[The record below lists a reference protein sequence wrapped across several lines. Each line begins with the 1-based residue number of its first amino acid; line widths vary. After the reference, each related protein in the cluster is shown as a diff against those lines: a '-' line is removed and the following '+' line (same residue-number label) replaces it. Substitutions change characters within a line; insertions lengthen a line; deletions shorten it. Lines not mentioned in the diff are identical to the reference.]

1 MRHKVMLD
9 LEEGAEK
16 RSISGE
22 ARSQGLEEVLTSWRM
37 TESVF
42 LGNRMNDALA
52 NEPDISLCRVR
63 VFPTT
68 DVLIMMSIISKDAPK
83 NHPPQRV
90 EISSS

>member
-1 MRHKVMLD
+1 MLD

-68 DVLIMMSIISKDAPK
+68 DVLIMMSNISKDAPK
-83 NHPPQRV
+83 NDPPQRV

>member
-1 MRHKVMLD
+1 MLD

-22 ARSQGLEEVLTSWRM
+22 ARSQGLEEVLTSLRM

-52 NEPDISLCRVR
+52 NEPDISLCTVR

-68 DVLIMMSIISKDAPK
+68 DVLIMMSNILEDAPK
-83 NHPPQRV
+83 NDTP
-90 EISSS
+90 

>member
-1 MRHKVMLD
+1 MLD

-42 LGNRMNDALA
+42 LGNRMNDTLA

-68 DVLIMMSIISKDAPK
+68 DVLIIMSIISKDAPK
-83 NHPPQRV
+83 IDPPQRV

>member
-1 MRHKVMLD
+1 MLD

-68 DVLIMMSIISKDAPK
+68 DVLIMVSIISKDAPK
-83 NHPPQRV
+83 NDTPQRV